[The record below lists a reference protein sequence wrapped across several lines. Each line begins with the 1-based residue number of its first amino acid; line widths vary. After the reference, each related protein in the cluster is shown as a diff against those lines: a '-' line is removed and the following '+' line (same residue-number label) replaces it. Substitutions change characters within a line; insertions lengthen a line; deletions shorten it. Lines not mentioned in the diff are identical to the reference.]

1 MIGMIPVHE
10 NLKGRVAVITGGS
23 GVLCS
28 EMARELA
35 RQGMKIAILNLNEEK
50 GQKVVDNIK
59 LFGGEAISIST
70 NVLKKQ
76 SLINAR
82 EEILKRFGG
91 VDLLIN
97 GAGGNHPDAI
107 TAHEESIDQVEGKT
121 FFDLEEEG
129 FSNVFDLNFTGTV
142 LTCQVFGQELLKSKA
157 PAIIN
162 ISSMSGYTPLT
173 KIPAYSAAKAS
184 INNFTEWL
192 AVHFAQEGLRVNAIA
207 PGFFVTTQNKDLL
220 VDANGEY
227 TNRSKKILTATPMKK
242 FGEPQHLLGTLL
254 FLADEAYSGFVT
266 GTTIPV
272 DGGFNAYSGV

>member
-1 MIGMIPVHE
+1 MIPIHE
-10 NLKGRVAVITGGS
+10 NLKERVAVITGGS

-35 RQGMKIAILNLNEEK
+35 RQGMKIAILNLNAEK
-50 GQKVVDNIK
+50 GQKVVESIK
-59 LFGGEAISIST
+59 QSGGEAISIST
-70 NVLKKQ
+70 NVLNKQ

-82 EEILKRFGG
+82 EEILKQFGR

-107 TAHEESIDQVEGKT
+107 TAPEESVQEIEGKT
-121 FFDLEEEG
+121 FFDLDEKG
-129 FSNVFDLNFTGTV
+129 FSDVFSLNFTGTF
-142 LTCQVFGQELLKSKA
+142 LACQVFGQALLKAEA
-157 PAIIN
+157 PTIIN

-220 VDANGEY
+220 VEANGEY
-227 TNRSKKILTATPMKK
+227 TSRSKKILAATPMKK
-242 FGEPQHLLGTLL
+242 FGEPQHLLGALL
-254 FLADEAYSGFVT
+254 FLADESYSSFVT

>member
-1 MIGMIPVHE
+1 MIPVHE

-35 RQGMKIAILNLNEEK
+35 RQGMKIAILNLNAEK
-50 GQKVVDNIK
+50 GQKVVDSIK
-59 LFGGEAISIST
+59 LSGGEAISIST
-70 NVLKKQ
+70 NVLEKQ

-82 EEILKRFGG
+82 EEIIKQFGS

-107 TAHEESIDQVEGKT
+107 TAPEESIDKVEGKT
-121 FFDLEEEG
+121 FFDLDEKG
-129 FSNVFDLNFTGTV
+129 FSNVFALNFTGTF
-142 LTCQVFGQELLKSKA
+142 LTCQVFGQELLKAKA

-227 TNRSKKILTATPMKK
+227 TNRSKKILAATPMKK
-242 FGEPQHLLGTLL
+242 FGEPQHLLGALL
-254 FLADEAYSGFVT
+254 FLADEAYSSFVT

-272 DGGFNAYSGV
+272 DGGFNSYSGV

>member
-1 MIGMIPVHE
+1 MIPLHG
-10 NLKGRVAVITGGS
+10 NLTGRVAVITGGS

-35 RQGMKIAILNLNEEK
+35 RQGMKIAILNLNVDK
-50 GQKVVDNIK
+50 GQKVVDSIAQS
-59 LFGGEAISIST
+59 GGEAIAIST
-70 NVLKKQ
+70 NVLEKQ
-76 SLINAR
+76 SLIHAR
-82 EEILKRFGG
+82 EEILKEFGRI
-91 VDLLIN
+91 DLLIN

-107 TAHEESIDQVEGKT
+107 TSPEESVQEVEGKT
-121 FFDLEEEG
+121 FFDLDEKG
-129 FSNVFDLNFTGTV
+129 FTNVFSLNFTGTF
-142 LTCQVFGQELLKSKA
+142 LACQVFGKELLKSEA
-157 PAIIN
+157 PSIIN

-220 VDANGEY
+220 VEADGEY
-227 TNRSKKILTATPMKK
+227 TSRSKKILAATPMKK
-242 FGEPQHLLGTLL
+242 FGEPEHLLGALL
-254 FLADEAYSGFVT
+254 FLADEAYSSFVT

>member
-1 MIGMIPVHE
+1 MIPLHG
-10 NLKGRVAVITGGS
+10 NLTGRVAVITGGS

-35 RQGMKIAILNLNEEK
+35 RQGMKIAILNLNADK
-50 GQKVVDNIK
+50 GQKVVDSIAQS
-59 LFGGEAISIST
+59 GGEAIAIST
-70 NVLKKQ
+70 NVLEKQ
-76 SLINAR
+76 SLIHAR
-82 EEILKRFGG
+82 EEILKEFGRI
-91 VDLLIN
+91 DLLIN

-107 TAHEESIDQVEGKT
+107 TSPEESVQEVEGKT
-121 FFDLEEEG
+121 FFDLDEKG
-129 FSNVFDLNFTGTV
+129 FTNVFSLNFTGTF
-142 LTCQVFGQELLKSKA
+142 LACQVFGKELLKSEA
-157 PAIIN
+157 PSIIN

-220 VDANGEY
+220 VEADGEY
-227 TNRSKKILTATPMKK
+227 TSRSKKILAATPMKK
-242 FGEPQHLLGTLL
+242 FGEPEHLLGALL
-254 FLADEAYSGFVT
+254 FLADEAYSSFVT

>member
-1 MIGMIPVHE
+1 MIPLHG
-10 NLKGRVAVITGGS
+10 NLTGRVAVITGGS

-35 RQGMKIAILNLNEEK
+35 RQGMKIAILNLNADK
-50 GQKVVDNIK
+50 GQKVVDSIAQS
-59 LFGGEAISIST
+59 GGEAIAIST
-70 NVLKKQ
+70 NVLEKQ
-76 SLINAR
+76 SLIHAR
-82 EEILKRFGG
+82 EEILKEFGRI
-91 VDLLIN
+91 DLLIN

-107 TAHEESIDQVEGKT
+107 TSPEESVQEVEGKT
-121 FFDLEEEG
+121 FFDLDEKG
-129 FSNVFDLNFTGTV
+129 FTNVFSLNFTGTF
-142 LTCQVFGQELLKSKA
+142 LACQVFGKELLKSEA
-157 PAIIN
+157 PSIIN

-184 INNFTEWL
+184 VNNFTEWL

-220 VDANGEY
+220 VEADGEY
-227 TNRSKKILTATPMKK
+227 TSRSKKILAATPMKK
-242 FGEPQHLLGTLL
+242 FGEPEHLLGALL
-254 FLADEAYSGFVT
+254 FLADEAYSSFVT